1 MYSTSKQ
8 MANVEYFSYLGSLT
22 TRDAG
27 CTCGIKSRF
36 YVAKSEFIM
45 KLNLLS
51 QQMGFKFK
59 EEKKKREIKCYIW
72 SIALY
77 GVKLETLESR
87 SEIP

>member
-1 MYSTSKQ
+1 
-8 MANVEYFSYLGSLT
+8 
-22 TRDAG
+22 
-27 CTCGIKSRF
+27 
-36 YVAKSEFIM
+36 M

-87 SEIP
+87 SEIPWKFWNMVLEKGGGDQLDRSCEKWKEYYVE